1 MKTKN
6 NTTFFD
12 HERIEQVSTLVL
24 IPGVLAVF
32 QWGYSWLFPIGLFL
46 LAIGTAG
53 TLVGQVLQRNHIAR
67 IVERMMVVGMMVGIL
82 GMLQP
87 WHILLYQYGFY
98 VLALSTLSFII
109 VSHIESPDDV

>member
-1 MKTKN
+1 MKTETN
-6 NTTFFD
+6 STFLD
-12 HERIEQVSTLVL
+12 AEQIEQLSTLAL

-32 QWGYSWLFPIGLFL
+32 QWGYSWLFPVGLFL
-46 LAIGTAG
+46 LVIGTAG
-53 TLVGQVLQRNHIAR
+53 TLAGQVLQRNHIAR

-109 VSHIESPDDV
+109 VSHIESPDTV